1 MTGLIEQ
8 LGASAREAAAT
19 LATLSG
25 EARKHALDAMAAAIE
40 QHGERILAA
49 NAFDLEQA
57 EKRALNAAMIDRLR
71 LDRARVCAIADAIA
85 RVAALADP
93 VGRELA
99 AWTRPNGLDIRRV
112 AVPIGVI
119 GVIYESRPN
128 VTADA
133 AALCLRAGNAVI
145 LRGGSEAVESNRAIY
160 RALIAGLA
168 AGPVPQTAV
177 QIVPDQD
184 RALVGEML
192 RASRHIDVVVPRGGR
207 SLVERV
213 RNDARVPVFA
223 HLDGNNHLYV
233 HAAAEHAMAIDVVVN
248 AKMRR
253 PGICGAVETVL
264 IDRQRLDMVP
274 ALVEALTAA
283 GCRIR
288 GDSDIQACD
297 QRVEPATDA
306 DWATEYLDAI
316 IAMAVVDD
324 LEAAL
329 NHITRF
335 SSGHTDGIITADRAA
350 AGQFIERVDS
360 AIVMH
365 NASTQFADGGEFGFG
380 AEIGIATGR
389 LHARG
394 PVGPEQLTTFK
405 YVVRGSGQSR
415 PPA

>member
-8 LGASAREAAAT
+8 LGASAREAATT

-99 AWTRPNGLDIRRV
+99 AWKRPNGLDIRRV

-192 RASRHIDVVVPRGGR
+192 RASRHIDVVVPRGGDPW
-207 SLVERV
+207 SS
-213 RNDARVPVFA
+213 AFAMTPVF
-223 HLDGNNHLYV
+223 
-233 HAAAEHAMAIDVVVN
+233 
-248 AKMRR
+248 RCS
-253 PGICGAVETVL
+253 PT
-264 IDRQRLDMVP
+264 
-274 ALVEALTAA
+274 LTATIISMSTPRPNTPWPSTSWSTPRCA
-283 GCRIR
+283 G
-288 GDSDIQACD
+288 
-297 QRVEPATDA
+297 PAS
-306 DWATEYLDAI
+306 
-316 IAMAVVDD
+316 AVP
-324 LEAAL
+324 
-329 NHITRF
+329 
-335 SSGHTDGIITADRAA
+335 SK
-350 AGQFIERVDS
+350 QC
-360 AIVMH
+360 
-365 NASTQFADGGEFGFG
+365 
-380 AEIGIATGR
+380 
-389 LHARG
+389 
-394 PVGPEQLTTFK
+394 
-405 YVVRGSGQSR
+405 
-415 PPA
+415 